1 MRRNLERTQWMSE
14 ERLRAYQDE
23 RLRRT
28 VRHAARHVPYYR
40 QLFLERGLRVEDIN
54 SASDLYHLPRLS
66 RETVRQGGAL
76 FHADNKER
84 YRPTLARTSGSSGV
98 ALECYLDRESNA
110 LEFVHYWR
118 HWGWA
123 GYCLG
128 QRFAELAS
136 IHFLRRPQLDGR
148 IFDVQRVYRRLLL
161 NSMKLTHANVGEY
174 RALLARFRPLYLKGL
189 PSALYHLATLLA
201 TAKVA
206 IAPLRAVFSS
216 GENVTREMRLA
227 IEAAFQCPLLDCY
240 GHMERTACIAQCP
253 EGNYH
258 VLSDYGLLELADRM
272 PSGESGIELA
282 TALGTTLYNRAMPL
296 LRYEIGDL
304 IEVFQHPPQCRCS
317 RSFPVVRGVR
327 GRIAAA
333 IITPEGRVESA
344 LFALASIVP
353 GVAFL
358 QFVQQGPARVEVRVV
373 RSEAFNSGCEF
384 TLRRCLSEA
393 LGPSMQVR
401 IRYVPWEEID
411 KEPSGKRPVVISEVA
426 RATAGNR
433 FG

>member
-23 RLRRT
+23 RLRGT
-28 VRHAARHVPYYR
+28 VRHVARHVPYYR
-40 QLFLERGLRVEDIN
+40 RLFLERGLRVEDIN
-54 SASDLYHLPRLS
+54 SSDDLYHLPRLS
-66 RETVRQGGAL
+66 RETIRQGGAL

-84 YRPTLARTSGSSGV
+84 YRPRLARTSGSSGL

-123 GYCLG
+123 GYRLG

-148 IFDVQRVYRRLLL
+148 VFDVERIYGRLLL
-161 NSMKLTHANVGEY
+161 NSMKLTRANVGEY

-189 PSALYHLATLLA
+189 PSALYHLAILL
-201 TAKVA
+201 TASKTA
-206 IAPLRAVFSS
+206 IPPLRAIFSS
-216 GENVTREMRLA
+216 GENLTREMRAA
-227 IEAAFQCPLLDCY
+227 IERAFQCPLLDCY
-240 GHMERTACIAQCP
+240 GHTERTACIAQCP

-258 VLSDYGLLELADRM
+258 VLSDYGLLELADRR

-282 TALGTTLYNRAMPL
+282 TAVGTTLYNRAMPL

-304 IEVFQHPPQCRCS
+304 IEVFQHPPQCRCG

-327 GRIAAA
+327 GRISAA
-333 IITPEGRVESA
+333 IVTPDGRVESA
-344 LFALASIVP
+344 LFALPSIVQ
-353 GVAFL
+353 GIAFL
-358 QFVQQGPARVEVRVV
+358 QFVQQRPDRVEVRVV
-373 RSEAFNSGCEF
+373 RSEAFNGGCDS

-393 LGPSMQVR
+393 LGPSMEVR
-401 IRYVPWEEID
+401 IYYVSLEEIE
-411 KEPSGKRPVVISEVA
+411 KEPSGKRPVAISQVPH
-426 RATAGNR
+426 ATANNR